1 MALEFNKT
9 TYLKIYT
16 GEDVLFE
23 DIPLYKAILREAR
36 SLGLAGGTVIKGI
49 EGYATKVRG
58 VGRAVSTFISGNA
71 NFPVIVELVDEKENL
86 EKILPFL
93 EKKAPHELVIMA
105 EADYM
110 VTDFKRKS
118 AEGYKDIKNSSPQP
132 SYLRK
137 QKEQQQ

>member
-1 MALEFNKT
+1 MC
-9 TYLKIYT
+9 
-16 GEDVLFE
+16 
-23 DIPLYKAILREAR
+23 
-36 SLGLAGGTVIKGI
+36 LACGTVIKGI

-93 EKKAPHELVIMA
+93 EKNATHALVVMG
-105 EADYM
+105 EADYL
-110 VTDFKRKS
+110 VTDFMRKS

>member
-9 TYLKIYT
+9 SYLKIYT
-16 GEDVLFE
+16 GEDILFE

-49 EGYATKVRG
+49 EGYAS
-58 VGRAVSTFISGNA
+58 AVSTFISGNA
-71 NFPVIVELVDEKENL
+71 NFPVIVELVDKRENL

-93 EKKAPHELVIMA
+93 EKNATHALVVMG
-105 EADYM
+105 EADYL
-110 VTDFKRKS
+110 VTDFMRK
-118 AEGYKDIKNSSPQP
+118 AESYKDINNGSPEP